1 MPGITAPTTAV
12 MIRHRAS
19 PPPPNVAFAGRL
31 DCPAKANDP
40 AEAGQGGHPRPR
52 AFAPSL
58 RPLAMEEG
66 PQNTAQEQAINAI
79 EGALVRLARDK
90 GVG

>member
-1 MPGITAPTTAV
+1 
-12 MIRHRAS
+12 
-19 PPPPNVAFAGRL
+19 
-31 DCPAKANDP
+31 
-40 AEAGQGGHPRPR
+40 
-52 AFAPSL
+52 
-58 RPLAMEEG
+58 MEEG